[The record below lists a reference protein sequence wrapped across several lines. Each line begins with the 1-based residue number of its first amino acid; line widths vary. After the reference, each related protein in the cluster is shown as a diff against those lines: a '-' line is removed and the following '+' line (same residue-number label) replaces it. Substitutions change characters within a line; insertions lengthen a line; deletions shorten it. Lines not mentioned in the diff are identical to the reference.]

1 MNLQINIKVFL
12 AEFIGTFAL
21 VLVGAGAAAMIKD
34 VSLVGVALAHG
45 LVMAVFY
52 YAYGDL
58 SGAHINPAI
67 TFGLAVNKVIQWTEA
82 IYYWAA
88 QFLGSMVAA
97 TVLYYIFNGAKS
109 NLGAT
114 VLGKSVNPLQGVIIE
129 AILTFFLVTAY
140 FQTAVA
146 DKFKEYTGLAIGL
159 TLTFCMLVGIPLTG
173 AALNPARAFG
183 PAIYTGTFNLFW
195 IYLVGPLAGGI
206 GAALLYRYMSVK

>member
-67 TFGLAVNKVIQWTEA
+67 TFGLAVHKVIQWTEA
-82 IYYWAA
+82 IYYWVA

-97 TVLYYIFNGAKS
+97 TVLYYLFNGAKS

-129 AILTFFLVTAY
+129 ALLTFFLVTAY
-140 FQTAVA
+140 LQTAVA
-146 DKFKEYTGLAIGL
+146 DKFKEYSGLAIGL
-159 TLTFCMLVGIPLTG
+159 ALTFCMLVGIPLTG
-173 AALNPARAFG
+173 AALNPARTFG

-195 IYLVGPLAGGI
+195 IYLIGPLAGGL